1 MRRFWGLCS
10 QYVDTLLSEKVLG
23 GGKEHL
29 FQARLV
35 TLLIL
40 IIQPVCTI
48 LLLIDFKRG
57 AYEYAS
63 ITLAF
68 MIFCGLCLWFLKRTG
83 RYQLTAILL
92 CSIPIFTLT
101 RAALQEEGL
110 VSMYVPL
117 LLVIPSLGFLMAR
130 LIGGFFLTGLILASL
145 TVLLF
150 HTPAEPHQVN
160 RYSILVFATL
170 LWTACALTFYKVNS
184 TARRKVESANHTLD
198 ALNKKLEQETQKL
211 QHALEINEEIL
222 SITAHELKNP
232 LGGIIGLADIVLE
245 DHKEHPALLEE
256 SVLENL
262 PIIRKEA
269 EHVLKIVKDLLDK
282 HRLGQQPELKKSQL
296 LINEIIST
304 VIRWNTVQMEK
315 KGIRIH
321 SSIPSNIL
329 IQADEDAILR
339 VLDNYVSN
347 AIKYSPEGT
356 EIRIEVNTTLAE
368 NESTPNPMV
377 KVVVIDEGPGLTE
390 EDKRNVFGKMKRL
403 SAKPTAGEHS
413 TGLGLYIVKSLIEE
427 QGGVVGVESEYGQ
440 GARFWFALPQAHS
453 LN

>member
-1 MRRFWGLCS
+1 MRRFWEFCS
-10 QYVDTLLSEKVLG
+10 QYVDTLLSEKVIG
-23 GGKEHL
+23 RSKEHL

-35 TLLIL
+35 TIFIL
-40 IIQPVCTI
+40 IIQPALTI
-48 LLLIDFKRG
+48 LLLIDFRRG
-57 AYEYAS
+57 AYEYAT

-83 RYQLTAILL
+83 RYQLIAILL
-92 CSIPIFTLT
+92 CSIPVFTLT
-101 RAALQEEGL
+101 RAALQGEGL
-110 VSMYVPL
+110 ISMYVPL
-117 LLVIPSLGFLMAR
+117 LLVVPSLGFLMAR

-150 HTPAEPHQVN
+150 NTHAEPQQLD

-170 LWTACALTFYKVNS
+170 LWTACVLTFYKVNNA
-184 TARRKVESANHTLD
+184 TRKKVEATNRTLKN
-198 ALNKKLEQETQKL
+198 LNKKLEQGTQEL
-211 QHALEINEEIL
+211 HHALEINEEIL

-232 LGGIIGLADIVLE
+232 LGGIIGLADIVIE

-347 AIKYSPEGT
+347 AIKYSPKGT

-368 NESTPNPMV
+368 NESTPTSMV
-377 KVVVIDEGPGLTE
+377 KVVVIDEGQGLTE
-390 EDKRNVFGKMKRL
+390 EDKLNVFGKMKRL

-427 QGGVVGVESEYGQ
+427 QGGVVGVESQYGQ